1 MIGDFSN
8 AIAALILVLALMGLI
23 VWILRRFG
31 LTPAGGMTGQ
41 DKKLKILEA
50 RMLDSRNR
58 LVLAQWRGRQYLL
71 SVGQDGTRLIDTG
84 HAAPETGP
92 GTGPGTGHDG
102 KPAMTGN
109 RPAPAPWAVTAPS
122 DRGNPGDGATPLAEK
137 HKSPLKKME
146 QTRR

>member
-8 AIAALILVLALMGLI
+8 AIAALILVLALIGLI
-23 VWILRRFG
+23 VWALRRFG
-31 LTPAGGMTGQ
+31 LAPTGGMAGQ

-92 GTGPGTGHDG
+92 GTGPETGHDG
-102 KPAMTGN
+102 KPAG
-109 RPAPAPWAVTAPS
+109 PGAVGSDGTA
-122 DRGNPGDGATPLAEK
+122 
-137 HKSPLKKME
+137 
-146 QTRR
+146 